1 MNEECSAILNT
12 REKITRKLKNPWSF
26 TIPCTLE
33 ELSVSGALDN
43 LGASVNLIPYDL
55 FKKFGVGKPK
65 PTRMRFQLVD
75 RFVKYHR
82 GIIEDVLVQVES
94 FIFPIDFTVSDMSE
108 DVEVPLI
115 LG

>member
-1 MNEECSAILNT
+1 MVKNYTSFYTFQCIIIIYFLNST
-12 REKITRKLKNPWSF
+12 ISF
-26 TIPCTLE
+26 
-33 ELSVSGALDN
+33 N

-55 FKKFGVGKPK
+55 FKKLGVGKPK
-65 PTRMRFQLVD
+65 PTRMSFQLVD

-94 FIFPIDFTVSDMSE
+94 FIFPIDFTVPNMSE